1 MAQEPKSNGAEKPA
15 RVMLACSGL
24 EHAHRGFESFA
35 RECFE
40 ELRDEPR
47 LDIEL
52 VKATGRSG
60 DRERPVR
67 AITRDGRLAR
77 VFSGRQNGPIKAEQL
92 AFAFSLQ

>member
-1 MAQEPKSNGAEKPA
+1 
-15 RVMLACSGL
+15 MLACSGL

-52 VKATGRSG
+52 VKATA
-60 DRERPVR
+60 P
-67 AITRDGRLAR
+67 DGYEPAEWRRMARLAR
-77 VFSGRQNGPIKAEQL
+77 LGYPARIAGSIWAEL
-92 AFAFSLQ
+92 RHVR